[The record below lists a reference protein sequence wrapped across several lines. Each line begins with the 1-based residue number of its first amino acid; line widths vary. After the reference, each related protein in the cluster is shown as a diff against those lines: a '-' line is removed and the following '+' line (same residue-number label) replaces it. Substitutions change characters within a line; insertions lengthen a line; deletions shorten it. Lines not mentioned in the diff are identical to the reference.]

1 MDLFTNFFLKKKN
14 EKLDLKAAVNEATD
28 LKNLL
33 DEQIVFGY
41 SKIVVDLSQCTYL
54 DSTFIGVL
62 VVAQKSLL
70 TNGGELKI
78 VGPLS
83 PAKEIFYLTVISN
96 VFDTFEADKGAI
108 KSFVE

>member
-1 MDLFTNFFLKKKN
+1 MDLFTNFFLKN

-28 LKNLL
+28 LKDLL

-62 VVAQKSLL
+62 VVATEIITNKRRRVKNSRATISCKRNIL
-70 TNGGELKI
+70 T
-78 VGPLS
+78 
-83 PAKEIFYLTVISN
+83 
-96 VFDTFEADKGAI
+96 
-108 KSFVE
+108 